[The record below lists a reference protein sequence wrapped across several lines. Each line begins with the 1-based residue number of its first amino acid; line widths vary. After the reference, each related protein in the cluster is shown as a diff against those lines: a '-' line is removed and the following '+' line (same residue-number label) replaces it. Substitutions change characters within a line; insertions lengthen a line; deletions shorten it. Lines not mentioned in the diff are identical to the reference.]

1 MQPTLAPGD
10 FVLVDPK
17 AYEDST
23 PQRGEVVVA
32 RHPYQNRLIIKRVA
46 DVNADGILLQGDNG
60 EESTDGRV
68 YGRVQKAS
76 IMGRVT
82 CRLI

>member
-10 FVLVDPK
+10 FVLVELK
-17 AYEDST
+17 AYEDSA
-23 PQRGEVVVA
+23 PQRGEVVIA

-46 DVNADGILLQGDNG
+46 DVNTDGILLQGDNG

-68 YGRVQKAS
+68 YGRVQKAT